1 MSPELSDEQRN
12 KLSELLRK
20 FSGLFTKTDKSTAAK
35 TNVKHRIFTGDHAP
49 INQRAYRVSPTER
62 RIIHEKVQKMLDESI
77 VQPSE
82 SPWSSPIVLR
92 HEKDVYPL
100 PRIDDT
106 LDCLKGAMFFSS
118 MDLRSGYWQIEIDEA
133 DREKTAFITPEGLY
147 EFKVMPFGLCNAP
160 ATFERMMDNLL
171 RHFKWTMCL
180 CYLDDII
187 VFSETFEDHL
197 IRLRL
202 VLKCLQE
209 AGLKLNS
216 KKCLFAAQEVKILG
230 HLVSSNG
237 VRPDPDK
244 IKAVRNFPTQK
255 NIHDIRSFLGL
266 CSYFRRFIK
275 GFCYLAEP
283 LQSLLKRGVE
293 FHWGPEEVEAFNSLK
308 KALTS
313 DPVLGMYDERAS
325 TEIHTDASGYGIGA
339 VLVQIQN
346 NVEKVIAYASRTL
359 TKAEKNYSTTERECL
374 AIVWATNKFRPY
386 IFGKHFTVVTDHH
399 SLCWLMNLKDPSGRL
414 ARWALRLQEHDFDV
428 KYKTGKKHSDADA
441 LSRNP
446 VEEETETPDK
456 FLAVTTNG
464 KLWLPVIPKHLRADI
479 LRHFHDAPTA
489 GHLGFAKT
497 YDRIRKRFYW
507 PGMYRN
513 VVRYVMHCRECQ
525 RRKSVPQRPPGRL
538 VPIPPAI
545 APFHRIGIDLLG
557 RFPKSAHGNKW
568 IIVCTDYSTRYA
580 ITKALPTAEVDEIAK
595 FLLEEIVLRHG
606 APRVII
612 TDRGAVFRSRLVS
625 SLVDLC
631 NIDHRFTT
639 AYHPQTN
646 GLTERFNKTLADMLS
661 MYVDVEQKNWDEIL
675 PFVTFAYNTAK
686 QETTGFTPFYLLHG
700 REAETTLDTMLPF
713 CPNDFDD
720 NNITKIAA
728 RAEES
733 RQLARVHTLRAQDKD
748 RRRYDSKHQMVS
760 YAPGDLVWI
769 YTPVRKVGLS
779 EKLLRRYFGPYQ
791 VLRRLSAVTYAVQ
804 DFDPASR
811 KRKLREV
818 VHVLRMKPYH
828 DPAEQIETEDIPPKE
843 SYKGPITRS
852 RIKTLEQND
861 SGALSS
867 FSRGAMPHA

>member
-1 MSPELSDEQRN
+1 
-12 KLSELLRK
+12 
-20 FSGLFTKTDKSTAAK
+20 
-35 TNVKHRIFTGDHAP
+35 
-49 INQRAYRVSPTER
+49 
-62 RIIHEKVQKMLDESI
+62 
-77 VQPSE
+77 
-82 SPWSSPIVLR
+82 
-92 HEKDVYPL
+92 
-100 PRIDDT
+100 
-106 LDCLKGAMFFSS
+106 MFFSS
-118 MDLRSGYWQIEIDEA
+118 MDLRSGYWQIEIDKA

-244 IKAVRNFPTQK
+244 IKAVRNFPTPK

-283 LQSLLKRGVE
+283 LQSLLKSGVE

-446 VEEETETPDK
+446 VEEETETSDK
-456 FLAVTTNG
+456 FLAVTTSMNLAMEQKKDQDLAKLKLLSNSSKNEEFRFIDGILCRKNFDPDG

-497 YDRIRKRFYW
+497 LLA
-507 PGMYRN
+507 GN
-513 VVRYVMHCRECQ
+513 VPKCRSIVEP
-525 RRKSVPQRPPGRL
+525 SFDP
-538 VPIPPAI
+538 
-545 APFHRIGIDLLG
+545 DL
-557 RFPKSAHGNKW
+557 FP
-568 IIVCTDYSTRYA
+568 
-580 ITKALPTAEVDEIAK
+580 
-595 FLLEEIVLRHG
+595 
-606 APRVII
+606 
-612 TDRGAVFRSRLVS
+612 
-625 SLVDLC
+625 LVDLC

-760 YAPGDLVWI
+760 YASGDLVWV
-769 YTPVRKVGLS
+769 YTP
-779 EKLLRRYFGPYQ
+779 
-791 VLRRLSAVTYAVQ
+791 VLRRLSAVTYEVQ

-818 VHVLRMKPYH
+818 VHVLRMKSYH
-828 DPAEQIETEDIPPKE
+828 DPTEQIETEDIPPKE

-867 FSRGAMPHA
+867 FFEGSNATRIICYKSR

>member
-1 MSPELSDEQRN
+1 M
-12 KLSELLRK
+12 
-20 FSGLFTKTDKSTAAK
+20 
-35 TNVKHRIFTGDHAP
+35 
-49 INQRAYRVSPTER
+49 PTEQ
-62 RIIHEKVQKMLDESI
+62 EAKPAV
-77 VQPSE
+77 VTPSLQQWR
-82 SPWSSPIVLR
+82 SPSTFRGAPG
-92 HEKDVYPL
+92 EDPL
-100 PRIDDT
+100 KWLKEYDRVDNFNKWDD
-106 LDCLKGAMFFSS
+106 M
-118 MDLRSGYWQIEIDEA
+118 
-133 DREKTAFITPEGLY
+133 
-147 EFKVMPFGLCNAP
+147 
-160 ATFERMMDNLL
+160 
-171 RHFKWTMCL
+171 MCL
-180 CYLDDII
+180 ANVYFFLDDDII
-187 VFSETFEDHL
+187 VFSETVEDHL

-244 IKAVRNFPTQK
+244 IKAVRNFPTPK

-283 LQSLLKRGVE
+283 LQSLLKSGVE

-359 TKAEKNYSTTERECL
+359 TKTEKNYSTTERECH
-374 AIVWATNKFRPY
+374 AIVWATNKFRMY

-441 LSRNP
+441 LSRNTHLWINLPGPGFERKP
-446 VEEETETPDK
+446 VANYACGIAPLEL
-456 FLAVTTNG
+456 F
-464 KLWLPVIPKHLRADI
+464 I
-479 LRHFHDAPTA
+479 LEQVMGLFGRNI
-489 GHLGFAKT
+489 LGF
-497 YDRIRKRFYW
+497 RFA
-507 PGMYRN
+507 
-513 VVRYVMHCRECQ
+513 
-525 RRKSVPQRPPGRL
+525 RR
-538 VPIPPAI
+538 
-545 APFHRIGIDLLG
+545 
-557 RFPKSAHGNKW
+557 
-568 IIVCTDYSTRYA
+568 
-580 ITKALPTAEVDEIAK
+580 
-595 FLLEEIVLRHG
+595 
-606 APRVII
+606 
-612 TDRGAVFRSRLVS
+612 
-625 SLVDLC
+625 
-631 NIDHRFTT
+631 DH
-639 AYHPQTN
+639 
-646 GLTERFNKTLADMLS
+646 
-661 MYVDVEQKNWDEIL
+661 
-675 PFVTFAYNTAK
+675 
-686 QETTGFTPFYLLHG
+686 
-700 REAETTLDTMLPF
+700 
-713 CPNDFDD
+713 
-720 NNITKIAA
+720 AA

-769 YTPVRKVGLS
+769 YNPRKVSS
-779 EKLLRRYFGPYQ
+779 EKLLRRYFEYQ

-843 SYKGPITRS
+843 SYKGPITF
-852 RIKTLEQND
+852 QNKD
-861 SGALSS
+861 HLLTK
-867 FSRGAMPHA
+867 

>member
-1 MSPELSDEQRN
+1 
-12 KLSELLRK
+12 
-20 FSGLFTKTDKSTAAK
+20 
-35 TNVKHRIFTGDHAP
+35 
-49 INQRAYRVSPTER
+49 
-62 RIIHEKVQKMLDESI
+62 
-77 VQPSE
+77 
-82 SPWSSPIVLR
+82 
-92 HEKDVYPL
+92 
-100 PRIDDT
+100 
-106 LDCLKGAMFFSS
+106 MFFSS

-216 KKCLFAAQEVKILG
+216 KKCLFAAQE
-230 HLVSSNG
+230 
-237 VRPDPDK
+237 
-244 IKAVRNFPTQK
+244 
-255 NIHDIRSFLGL
+255 
-266 CSYFRRFIK
+266 
-275 GFCYLAEP
+275 
-283 LQSLLKRGVE
+283 SLLKSGVE

-325 TEIHTDASGYGIGA
+325 TEIHTDASG
-339 VLVQIQN
+339 
-346 NVEKVIAYASRTL
+346 
-359 TKAEKNYSTTERECL
+359 KN
-374 AIVWATNKFRPY
+374 F
-386 IFGKHFTVVTDHH
+386 
-399 SLCWLMNLKDPSGRL
+399 DP
-414 ARWALRLQEHDFDV
+414 D
-428 KYKTGKKHSDADA
+428 
-441 LSRNP
+441 
-446 VEEETETPDK
+446 
-456 FLAVTTNG
+456 G

-497 YDRIRKRFYW
+497 YDRIRKKFYW

-513 VVRYVMHCRECQ
+513 VVRYVMHCHAKGE
-525 RRKSVPQRPPGRL
+525 SPFL
-538 VPIPPAI
+538 NDHLDPIA
-545 APFHRIGIDLLG
+545 
-557 RFPKSAHGNKW
+557 
-568 IIVCTDYSTRYA
+568 
-580 ITKALPTAEVDEIAK
+580 EIAK

-760 YAPGDLVWI
+760 YAPGDLVWV
-769 YTPVRKVGLS
+769 YTPVRKSVS
-779 EKLLRRYFGPYQ
+779 KN
-791 VLRRLSAVTYAVQ
+791 S
-804 DFDPASR
+804 
-811 KRKLREV
+811 
-818 VHVLRMKPYH
+818 
-828 DPAEQIETEDIPPKE
+828 
-843 SYKGPITRS
+843 
-852 RIKTLEQND
+852 
-861 SGALSS
+861 
-867 FSRGAMPHA
+867 

>member
-1 MSPELSDEQRN
+1 
-12 KLSELLRK
+12 
-20 FSGLFTKTDKSTAAK
+20 
-35 TNVKHRIFTGDHAP
+35 
-49 INQRAYRVSPTER
+49 
-62 RIIHEKVQKMLDESI
+62 
-77 VQPSE
+77 
-82 SPWSSPIVLR
+82 
-92 HEKDVYPL
+92 
-100 PRIDDT
+100 
-106 LDCLKGAMFFSS
+106 

-160 ATFERMMDNLL
+160 VTFERMMDNLL

-216 KKCLFAAQEVKILG
+216 KKCLFATQEVKILG

-244 IKAVRNFPTQK
+244 IKA
-255 NIHDIRSFLGL
+255 
-266 CSYFRRFIK
+266 
-275 GFCYLAEP
+275 
-283 LQSLLKRGVE
+283 SLLKSGVE
-293 FHWGPEEVEAFNSLK
+293 FYWGPEEVEAFHSLK

-325 TEIHTDASGYGIGA
+325 TEILTDASGYGIGA

-414 ARWALRLQEHDFDV
+414 ARWASDFKSMILMKNFD
-428 KYKTGKKHSDADA
+428 
-441 LSRNP
+441 
-446 VEEETETPDK
+446 PD
-456 FLAVTTNG
+456 G

-479 LRHFHDAPTA
+479 LRHFHDAPPQDT
-489 GHLGFAKT
+489 LVSRKLMTGFARDFT
-497 YDRIRKRFYW
+497 
-507 PGMYRN
+507 G
-513 VVRYVMHCRECQ
+513 RECTEMSFGMSCIVGSAKGE
-525 RRKSVPQRPPGRL
+525 KSVPQRPPGRL

-580 ITKALPTAEVDEIAK
+580 ITKTLPTAEVAEIAK

-625 SLVDLC
+625 S
-631 NIDHRFTT
+631 
-639 AYHPQTN
+639 
-646 GLTERFNKTLADMLS
+646 
-661 MYVDVEQKNWDEIL
+661 
-675 PFVTFAYNTAK
+675 
-686 QETTGFTPFYLLHG
+686 
-700 REAETTLDTMLPF
+700 
-713 CPNDFDD
+713 
-720 NNITKIAA
+720 
-728 RAEES
+728 
-733 RQLARVHTLRAQDKD
+733 
-748 RRRYDSKHQMVS
+748 
-760 YAPGDLVWI
+760 
-769 YTPVRKVGLS
+769 
-779 EKLLRRYFGPYQ
+779 
-791 VLRRLSAVTYAVQ
+791 RRLV
-804 DFDPASR
+804 
-811 KRKLREV
+811 
-818 VHVLRMKPYH
+818 
-828 DPAEQIETEDIPPKE
+828 
-843 SYKGPITRS
+843 
-852 RIKTLEQND
+852 
-861 SGALSS
+861 
-867 FSRGAMPHA
+867 

>member
-1 MSPELSDEQRN
+1 
-12 KLSELLRK
+12 
-20 FSGLFTKTDKSTAAK
+20 
-35 TNVKHRIFTGDHAP
+35 
-49 INQRAYRVSPTER
+49 
-62 RIIHEKVQKMLDESI
+62 
-77 VQPSE
+77 
-82 SPWSSPIVLR
+82 
-92 HEKDVYPL
+92 
-100 PRIDDT
+100 
-106 LDCLKGAMFFSS
+106 
-118 MDLRSGYWQIEIDEA
+118 
-133 DREKTAFITPEGLY
+133 
-147 EFKVMPFGLCNAP
+147 MPFGLCNAP

-171 RHFKWTMCL
+171 RNFKWTMCL

-209 AGLKLNS
+209 AGIKLNS

-244 IKAVRNFPTQK
+244 IKAVRNFPTPK

-283 LQSLLKRGVE
+283 LQSLLKSGVE
-293 FHWGPEEVEAFNSLK
+293 FHWGPEEVEAFHSLK

-325 TEIHTDASGYGIGA
+325 TEIHADASGYGIGA

-359 TKAEKNYSTTERECL
+359 TKAEKKL
-374 AIVWATNKFRPY
+374 F
-386 IFGKHFTVVTDHH
+386 HH
-399 SLCWLMNLKDPSGRL
+399 RKGMSCHRMGYQQIPAKSSGRENGNTRQIFSSHDEYEPCDGTEKKDQDL
-414 ARWALRLQEHDFDV
+414 AKLKLLSNSSKNEEFRFIDGILCRKNFD
-428 KYKTGKKHSDADA
+428 
-441 LSRNP
+441 
-446 VEEETETPDK
+446 PD
-456 FLAVTTNG
+456 G

-497 YDRIRKRFYW
+497 YDRILKRFYW

-606 APRVII
+606 APR
-612 TDRGAVFRSRLVS
+612 
-625 SLVDLC
+625 
-631 NIDHRFTT
+631 
-639 AYHPQTN
+639 
-646 GLTERFNKTLADMLS
+646 
-661 MYVDVEQKNWDEIL
+661 
-675 PFVTFAYNTAK
+675 
-686 QETTGFTPFYLLHG
+686 
-700 REAETTLDTMLPF
+700 
-713 CPNDFDD
+713 
-720 NNITKIAA
+720 
-728 RAEES
+728 
-733 RQLARVHTLRAQDKD
+733 
-748 RRRYDSKHQMVS
+748 
-760 YAPGDLVWI
+760 
-769 YTPVRKVGLS
+769 
-779 EKLLRRYFGPYQ
+779 
-791 VLRRLSAVTYAVQ
+791 
-804 DFDPASR
+804 
-811 KRKLREV
+811 
-818 VHVLRMKPYH
+818 
-828 DPAEQIETEDIPPKE
+828 
-843 SYKGPITRS
+843 
-852 RIKTLEQND
+852 
-861 SGALSS
+861 
-867 FSRGAMPHA
+867 